1 MAEIFEIMMVLC
13 FGASWPMNIMRS
25 YKART
30 AKGKSIAFLV
40 LIEIGYIAG
49 IISKFTNAT
58 YMAEFATKWY
68 VLIFYCLNFIMVGID
83 MILYF
88 RNCALDKKAAASV
101 EETEQTATTYQEYR
115 I

>member
-30 AKGKSIAFLV
+30 AKGKSIAFLA

-58 YMAEFATKWY
+58 YMDEFASKWY

-83 MILYF
+83 TVLYF
-88 RNCALDKKAAASV
+88 RNRALDKKADAAR
-101 EETEQTATTYQEYR
+101 EEIAA
-115 I
+115 